1 LFMQLGVLQLP
12 VARQLLQCW
21 PVPAAAL
28 LLLLHCCCL
37 LLLLLLCCQ
46 IMGPAMEPTFSG
58 QGDVVL
64 VERLPGMLDRA
75 RPGEQLYIATQC

>member
-1 LFMQLGVLQLP
+1 
-12 VARQLLQCW
+12 
-21 PVPAAAL
+21 L
-28 LLLLHCCCL
+28 LLLLLPVLL

-75 RPGEQLYIATQC
+75 RPGDD